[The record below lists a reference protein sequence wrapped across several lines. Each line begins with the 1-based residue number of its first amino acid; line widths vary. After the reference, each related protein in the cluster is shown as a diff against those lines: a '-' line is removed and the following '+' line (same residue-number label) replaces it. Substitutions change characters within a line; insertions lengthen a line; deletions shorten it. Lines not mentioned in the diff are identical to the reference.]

1 MSLSVVK
8 NSLSLL
14 RSLLPQLRKA
24 FLSPSLT
31 LGNGKKLLPNNQEA
45 LSNNQKAPPN
55 NQKAPSDNQKAS
67 PDNPKAP
74 PTAVQPILFSVSSSA
89 SHPSATRLLQPP
101 FPAHLLLQPPFSL
114 CTTSSTAPFSSLS
127 SAPLDALRD
136 PLPESSSTCQSPT
149 AASKSEMD
157 SLWPLRM

>member
-24 FLSPSLT
+24 SLSPSLT
-31 LGNGKKLLPNNQEA
+31 LGNGKKLLPNNQ
-45 LSNNQKAPPN
+45 KAPPN
-55 NQKAPSDNQKAS
+55 NQKAS

-74 PTAVQPILFSVSSSA
+74 PTAIQPILFSVSSSA

-127 SAPLDALRD
+127 SAPLDGQWD
-136 PLPESSSTCQSPT
+136 PSPESSSTCQSPT
-149 AASKSEMD
+149 AASKSEVD

>member
-24 FLSPSLT
+24 SLSPSLT
-31 LGNGKKLLPNNQEA
+31 LGNGKKLLPNNQ
-45 LSNNQKAPPN
+45 KAPPN
-55 NQKAPSDNQKAS
+55 NQKASPDNQKA
-67 PDNPKAP
+67 PHDNPKAP
-74 PTAVQPILFSVSSSA
+74 PTVVQPILFSVSSSA

-114 CTTSSTAPFSSLS
+114 YTTSSTAPFSSLS
-127 SAPLDALRD
+127 SAPLDGLRD
-136 PLPESSSTCQSPT
+136 PLPKRSSTCQSPT
-149 AASKSEMD
+149 TKRGGFLMATKD
-157 SLWPLRM
+157 VTRG